1 MQAYQWPENFNQ
13 LSDSVPAFI
22 KKAIAAREIRISDDY
37 ATVYTPTDNVTAK
50 PGDFVIQDDEGNLHV
65 TSAVLFYALTG
76 HAPPADPHNAQVEG
90 ADVDPPDIKERSA
103 AEANG
108 PPYSSGVLARSATA
122 RARQA
127 AYDAQ
132 QQGQQQGRLDF
143 NDPAA

>member
-1 MQAYQWPENFNQ
+1 MQAYQWPDRTDDMDF
-13 LSDSVPAFI
+13 SDAPEWLRD
-22 KKAIAAREIRISDDY
+22 AIAAREIRINDGY
-37 ATVYTPTDNVTAK
+37 ALVYTPTDNVTAK
-50 PGDFVIQDDEGNLHV
+50 PGDYIIQDDEGNLHV

-90 ADVDPPDIKERSA
+90 ADVAAPA

>member
-1 MQAYQWPENFNQ
+1 MQAYQWPDRTDDMDFSHAPQ
-13 LSDSVPAFI
+13 WLRD
-22 KKAIAAREIRISDDY
+22 AIAAREIRINDGY
-37 ATVYTPTDNVTAK
+37 ALVYTPTDNVTAK
-50 PGDFVIQDDEGNLHV
+50 PGDYIIQDDEGNLHV
-65 TSAVLFYALTG
+65 ASAVLFYALTG
-76 HAPPADPHNAQVEG
+76 YAPPADPHNAQVEG

-132 QQGQQQGRLDF
+132 HQGQQQGRLDF
-143 NDPAA
+143 K